1 MRRTLALTAILLA
14 AVAAPP
20 LATTASAQ
28 DPDPFAPARP
38 PPLRPLPPPSAA
50 PTPRPPPPRPAQ
62 APAPSPPTAAVP
74 ADPNRPAKTCKID
87 TPAGFINFAIGRHWT
102 MTLSNDGWCTLG
114 SSFTPFLSGKPGP
127 WEVINMTANPQ
138 HGEVRHRKT
147 NAGDFFDYKPAPGY
161 TGKDRFT
168 FRALPGNGYFEA
180 DIIVTNP

>member
-1 MRRTLALTAILLA
+1 
-14 AVAAPP
+14 
-20 LATTASAQ
+20 
-28 DPDPFAPARP
+28 
-38 PPLRPLPPPSAA
+38 
-50 PTPRPPPPRPAQ
+50 
-62 APAPSPPTAAVP
+62 
-74 ADPNRPAKTCKID
+74 
-87 TPAGFINFAIGRHWT
+87 